1 MRLVVYDFDGTI
13 ATVPMKP
20 SREEAK
26 RIGWDGRDWWG
37 SEASLHLDSIVPNEE
52 VIAAMKADKLDPNT
66 KVILATGRRGIVSH
80 LVRAFLRSQELYGK
94 RVIPESNKDALRR
107 FQQRIEAGKDL
118 VHPEEKHL
126 EYFCGDFGTEDDFP
140 KGKKGKPLG
149 DTIVHKKYV
158 IDKHL
163 DGIKKLEFWEDRE
176 DHVPFFIRMG
186 LDWLKKGRVEE
197 VLLHRVYEVPGNQ
210 PYVQHIPIREGMS
223 H

>member
-1 MRLVVYDFDGTI
+1 MDFDGTI
-13 ATVPMKP
+13 ATVPTKP
-20 SREEAK
+20 DKAEAK

-37 SEASLHLDSIVPNEE
+37 SEVSLRLDSIIPNEE
-52 VIAAMKADKLDPNT
+52 VISAMKADKTDPQT
-66 KVILATGRRGIVSH
+66 KVLLITGRRGVVAH

-94 RVIPESNKDALRR
+94 RMIPESNKDALRR
-107 FQQRIEAGKDL
+107 FQQGIEADKDL
-118 VHPEEKHL
+118 IHPEESYL
-126 EYFCGDFGTEDDFP
+126 EYFCGDMGTEEDFP

-163 DGIKKLEFWEDRE
+163 NGIKKLEFWEDRD

-197 VLLHRVYEVPGNQ
+197 VLLHKVYEVSGNQ
-210 PYVQHIPIREGMS
+210 PYVRHIPIEPGMNY
-223 H
+223 